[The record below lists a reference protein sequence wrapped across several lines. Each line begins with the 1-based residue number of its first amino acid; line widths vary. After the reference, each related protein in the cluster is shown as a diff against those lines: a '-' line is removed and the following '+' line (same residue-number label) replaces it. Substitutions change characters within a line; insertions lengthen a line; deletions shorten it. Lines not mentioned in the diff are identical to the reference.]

1 MSESGTH
8 GHLLARRPPADLDE
22 ALIGAVVDAF
32 YAKARV
38 DPLLGPIFTRAISD
52 ADWRRHLDLIADF
65 WSSMLLATRR
75 YNGRPMPKHL
85 ALDGLQDVH
94 FVRWLALFRQTV
106 EPLCSPATAALF
118 IDRAE
123 RVAQSFR
130 LSLAFQRGEDTNAVV
145 PLKA

>member
-1 MSESGTH
+1 MSELEARGDRV
-8 GHLLARRPPADLDE
+8 ARRPLQDLND
-22 ALIGAVVDAF
+22 ALIVAVVDTF

-52 ADWRRHLDLIADF
+52 ADWRRHLNLIADF

-75 YNGRPMPKHL
+75 YDGRPMPKHL
-85 ALDGLQDVH
+85 ALDGLQDIH
-94 FVRWLALFRQTV
+94 FVRWLALFRETV
-106 EPLCSPATAALF
+106 ESLCSPAVAALF

-123 RVAQSFR
+123 RIAQSFR
-130 LSLAFQRGEDTNAVV
+130 LGLAFQRGDDTTAVV